1 MIITIVGET
10 MRRRFRGCGCGPLLN
25 TEVLSPAI
33 LLALSRKP
41 GYGYGL
47 FGELKALGVEVPG
60 CHPSV
65 LYRMLRMLEMEGLLA
80 SFWDTEGSGP
90 ARRVY
95 VLTEQGRSFLR
106 EWSRKARE
114 KVAVIEKLIE
124 EIEKG
129 GV

>member
-1 MIITIVGET
+1 

-25 TEVLSPAI
+25 TEVLAPAI
-33 LLALSRKP
+33 LLTLSRKP

-47 FGELKALGVEVPG
+47 WEELKALGVEVAG
-60 CHPSV
+60 WHPSV
-65 LYRMLRMLEMEGLLA
+65 LYRMLRMMEMEGLLR
-80 SFWDTEGSGP
+80 SSWDTAGPGP

-95 VLTEQGRSFLR
+95 VLTELGRNFLR

-114 KVAVIEKLIE
+114 KVAVIERLIE
-124 EIEKG
+124 EIERG